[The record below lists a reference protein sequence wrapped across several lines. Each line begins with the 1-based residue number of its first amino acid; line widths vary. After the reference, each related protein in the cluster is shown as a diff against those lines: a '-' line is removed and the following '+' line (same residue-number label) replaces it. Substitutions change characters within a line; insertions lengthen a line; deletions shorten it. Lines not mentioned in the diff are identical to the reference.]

1 LGAGHPAPKD
11 PIAEDSPD
19 AEWSERHMRDV
30 GRRLALN
37 DVRASDMGILLWVKS
52 IQHDTSVIAGDVEK
66 VRLKDTR

>member
-1 LGAGHPAPKD
+1 
-11 PIAEDSPD
+11 
-19 AEWSERHMRDV
+19 MRDV

-66 VRLKDTR
+66 VRLNDTR